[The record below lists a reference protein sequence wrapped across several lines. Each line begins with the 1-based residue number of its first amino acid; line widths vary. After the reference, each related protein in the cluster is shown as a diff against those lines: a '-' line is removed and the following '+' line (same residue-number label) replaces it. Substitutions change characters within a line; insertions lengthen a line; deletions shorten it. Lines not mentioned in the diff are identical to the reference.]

1 MNDERM
7 KRMKRN
13 EPRRQTLITTFNSM
27 ERKRVSELYVAMSD
41 WSSVCLVSLA
51 ADSFMFALR
60 DLCSNRPWDC
70 LPSLSC
76 WPTIILIINTVRQI
90 LFLLEP
96 TCLET
101 HTKKWGAVQKR
112 TQV

>member
-60 DLCSNRPWDC
+60 DLCSNRPWELAIAFMLVNHLDH
-70 LPSLSC
+70 
-76 WPTIILIINTVRQI
+76 Q
-90 LFLLEP
+90 
-96 TCLET
+96 
-101 HTKKWGAVQKR
+101 
-112 TQV
+112 